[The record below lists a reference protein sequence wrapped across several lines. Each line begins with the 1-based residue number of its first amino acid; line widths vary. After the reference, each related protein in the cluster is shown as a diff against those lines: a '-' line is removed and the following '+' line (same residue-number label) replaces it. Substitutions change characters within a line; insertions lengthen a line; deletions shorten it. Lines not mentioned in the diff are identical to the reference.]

1 MHSCVH
7 RLFNQASI
15 SKEKE
20 QYKEEIDRLK
30 IKVRDLTTTNQL
42 LLADAREARRKIE
55 EGTRD
60 KEIVEAKLDQEMSH
74 KEDLMK
80 LVEAS
85 LTHAGVSNAP
95 PPDLASKVDEGGE
108 GESRVHIK
116 SKGESLV
123 NKRRERRG
131 KKDLKPLK
139 PQEGVEETGR
149 RVDDSHVP
157 TILTDSKLRPDDM
170 AAVVALLVRNLF
182 RISLYIFKLWCTD
195 TTNQW

>member
-1 MHSCVH
+1 M
-7 RLFNQASI
+7 
-15 SKEKE
+15 
-20 QYKEEIDRLK
+20 
-30 IKVRDLTTTNQL
+30 
-42 LLADAREARRKIE
+42 LLADAREARKKIE

-85 LTHAGVSNAP
+85 LTHGGVSNAP
-95 PPDLASKVDEGGE
+95 PPDRPSGNDSKVDEGDE
-108 GESRVHIK
+108 GGSRVDK
-116 SKGESLV
+116 SKGEGLV

-131 KKDLKPLK
+131 KKDHAPLK

-157 TILTDSKLRPDDM
+157 TILTDSKLRQEDM
-170 AAVVALLVRNLF
+170 VAVVALMVRYRF
-182 RISLYIFKLWCTD
+182 RISLRISNRCIQILQK
-195 TTNQW
+195 Q